1 MKQRITSINREFIWL
16 VILWN
21 ILIAD
26 DLKIHRFNVKSYI
39 HKLWADA
46 VVYEANSLNEVI
58 EDVFDIEFDLLILDI
73 NMPGSEQLEDFVSQ
87 AVKYTKVIIFSEYD
101 KLDPRVENLLKIGAD
116 AFLSKSSSQEQVIN
130 TLQFLFS

>member
-1 MKQRITSINREFIWL
+1 
-16 VILWN
+16 
-21 ILIAD
+21 
-26 DLKIHRFNVKSYI
+26 
-39 HKLWADA
+39 
-46 VVYEANSLNEVI
+46 VYEANSLSEVI

-116 AFLSKSSSQEQVIN
+116 AFLAKSSSQEQVIN